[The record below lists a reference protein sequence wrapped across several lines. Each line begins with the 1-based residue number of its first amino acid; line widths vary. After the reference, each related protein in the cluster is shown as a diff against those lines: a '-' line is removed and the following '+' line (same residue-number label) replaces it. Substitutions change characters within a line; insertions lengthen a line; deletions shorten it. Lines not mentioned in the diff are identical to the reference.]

1 MTTTLDTPLDGTHT
15 PVEKYVYSSDILQ
28 RLASYCGL
36 YTTSTMHNT
45 GRRYDVGSMVE
56 QLQQQQMLTHT
67 GSPSTYSSSMVYV
80 LEPPIASYAPTVEG
94 GLLQIF
100 FIVDPL
106 SLAGQRA
113 SALIRLFHQELQY
126 VQTIVFTPR
135 MDITDFPLQNF
146 YRYVLPSSS
155 SSSSS
160 SSSGAVVSSIAR
172 FTHLPEQHT
181 LTVRVDIP
189 EPWNVQALLA
199 SQDIDNLRC
208 SPSSCGERMMIVMM
222 MMMMIVTEEHHLTI
236 YHLLPPSLLMCCDRL
251 VYYVEYIS

>member
-36 YTTSTMHNT
+36 YSTSTMHNT

-56 QLQQQQMLTHT
+56 QLQRQQMLTHT

-94 GLLQIF
+94 ALLQIF

-126 VQTIVFTPR
+126 VQTIAFTPM

-155 SSSSS
+155 SYS

-208 SPSSCGERMMIVMM
+208 SPSNCGEMMVLMLIVMIVMIVMM
-222 MMMMIVTEEHHLTI
+222 
-236 YHLLPPSLLMCCDRL
+236 
-251 VYYVEYIS
+251 